1 MTSISCHC
9 QPHRYGRQRES
20 HHRSKLLRASRTA
33 DDVRATL
40 SVQQA
45 FASHART
52 SMISSRIPHH
62 PCPFSYGLHCTYADP
77 DLVSGGAEQDPASGL
92 AGPYV
97 CRATVAWGPGVS
109 VQKSATAS

>member
-20 HHRSKLLRASRTA
+20 HRSKLLRASRTA
-33 DDVRATL
+33 DVVRATL

-52 SMISSRIPHH
+52 SMISSRIPHPSAH
-62 PCPFSYGLHCTYADP
+62 FLMACTYADP